1 VTPTPV
7 GRNNVTK
14 RILVVD
20 DEMYIVNILDFTLH
34 GEGWEVVSANNGED
48 ALRTL
53 LKFEPDLVI
62 LDVMMPR
69 IDGVEVCRAIKAREE
84 SADTPVILLSAK
96 DRDKDREEG
105 LEAGA
110 DLYLTKP
117 FSPARLVEEIRNL
130 LSPQGA

>member
-1 VTPTPV
+1 VS
-7 GRNNVTK
+7 K

-20 DEMYIVNILDFTLH
+20 DEMYIVNILDFTLA
-34 GEGWEVVSANNGED
+34 GEGWEVISANNGED

-84 SADTPVILLSAK
+84 SANTPVILLSAK

-117 FSPARLVEEIRNL
+117 FSPKKLVQEIRNL
-130 LSPQGA
+130 MNPQGA

>member
-1 VTPTPV
+1 MS
-7 GRNNVTK
+7 K

-20 DEMYIVNILDFTLH
+20 DEMYIVNILDFTLA
-34 GEGWEVVSANNGED
+34 GEGYEVISANNGED

-69 IDGVEVCRAIKAREE
+69 IDGIEVCRAIKAREE
-84 SADTPVILLSAK
+84 SSGTPVILLSAK
-96 DRDKDREEG
+96 DREKDREKG
-105 LEAGA
+105 MEAGA

-117 FSPARLVEEIRNL
+117 FSPARLVQEIRNL
-130 LSPQGA
+130 MNPQDA

>member
-1 VTPTPV
+1 MS
-7 GRNNVTK
+7 K

-20 DEMYIVNILDFTLH
+20 DEMYIVNILDFTLA
-34 GEGWEVVSANNGED
+34 GEGWDVVSASNGED

-69 IDGVEVCRAIKAREE
+69 IDGVEVCRAIKARDE
-84 SADTPVILLSAK
+84 SAETPVIMLTAK
-96 DRDKDREEG
+96 DRDKDKEDA

-117 FSPARLVEEIRNL
+117 FSPSRLVQEIRNL
-130 LSPQGA
+130 LNPQGA

>member
-1 VTPTPV
+1 VS
-7 GRNNVTK
+7 K

-20 DEMYIVNILDFTLH
+20 DEMYIVNILDFTLA
-34 GEGWEVVSANNGED
+34 GEGWEVISANNGED

-53 LKFEPDLVI
+53 LKAEPDLVI

-84 SADTPVILLSAK
+84 SANTPVILLSAK
-96 DRDKDREEG
+96 DSDRDREKG
-105 LEAGA
+105 MEAGA

-117 FSPARLVEEIRNL
+117 FSPSRLVEEIRNL
-130 LSPQGA
+130 MNPQGA

>member
-1 VTPTPV
+1 MS
-7 GRNNVTK
+7 K

-20 DEMYIVNILDFTLH
+20 DEMYIVNILDFTLA
-34 GEGWEVVSANNGED
+34 GEGFEVISANNGED

-69 IDGVEVCRAIKAREE
+69 IDGIEVCRAIKAREE
-84 SADTPVILLSAK
+84 SSETPVILLSAK
-96 DRDKDREEG
+96 DRDADREAG

-117 FSPARLVEEIRNL
+117 FSPARLIEEIRNL
-130 LSPQGA
+130 MNPQGA

>member
-1 VTPTPV
+1 VS
-7 GRNNVTK
+7 K

-20 DEMYIVNILDFTLH
+20 DEMYIVNILDFTLN

-84 SADTPVILLSAK
+84 SAKTPVIMLTAK
-96 DRDKDREEG
+96 DGEKDKQDA

-110 DLYLTKP
+110 DLFLTKP
-117 FSPARLVEEIRNL
+117 FSPARLIAEIRNL
-130 LSPQGA
+130 LNPQGA

>member
-1 VTPTPV
+1 MS
-7 GRNNVTK
+7 K

-20 DEMYIVNILDFTLH
+20 DEMYIVNILDFTLA
-34 GEGWEVVSANNGED
+34 GEGWEVISANNGED

-53 LKFEPDLVI
+53 LKVEPDLVI

-96 DRDKDREEG
+96 DSDRDRDKG
-105 LEAGA
+105 MEAGA
-110 DLYLTKP
+110 NLYLTKP
-117 FSPARLVEEIRNL
+117 FSPSRLIEEIRNL
-130 LSPQGA
+130 LTPQGA

>member
-1 VTPTPV
+1 MS
-7 GRNNVTK
+7 K

-20 DEMYIVNILDFTLH
+20 DEMYIVNILDFTLA
-34 GEGWEVVSANNGED
+34 GEGWEVISANNGED

-117 FSPARLVEEIRNL
+117 FSPKRLVQEIRNL
-130 LSPQGA
+130 MNPQDA

>member
-1 VTPTPV
+1 V
-7 GRNNVTK
+7 NK

-20 DEMYIVNILDFTLH
+20 DEMYIVNILDFTLA
-34 GEGWEVVSANNGED
+34 GEGWEVISANNGED

-53 LKFEPDLVI
+53 LKVEPDLVI

-96 DRDKDREEG
+96 DGDRDREKG
-105 LEAGA
+105 MEAGA

-117 FSPARLVEEIRNL
+117 FSPSRLVEEIRNL
-130 LSPQGA
+130 MNPQGA

>member
-1 VTPTPV
+1 MS
-7 GRNNVTK
+7 K

>member
-1 VTPTPV
+1 MS
-7 GRNNVTK
+7 K

-20 DEMYIVNILDFTLH
+20 DEMYIVNILDFTLA
-34 GEGWEVVSANNGED
+34 GEGWEVVSATNGED

-84 SADTPVILLSAK
+84 SADTPVIMLTAK
-96 DRDKDREEG
+96 DREKDKEEA

-117 FSPARLVEEIRNL
+117 FSPGKLVQEIRNL
-130 LSPQGA
+130 LNPQGA

>member
-1 VTPTPV
+1 VS
-7 GRNNVTK
+7 K

-20 DEMYIVNILDFTLH
+20 DEMYIVNILDFTLA
-34 GEGWEVVSANNGED
+34 GEGWEVVSATNGED

-84 SADTPVILLSAK
+84 SADTPVIMLTAK
-96 DRDKDREEG
+96 DRDKDKEEA

-117 FSPARLVEEIRNL
+117 FSPKRLVQEIRNL
-130 LSPQGA
+130 LNPQGA

>member
-1 VTPTPV
+1 MS
-7 GRNNVTK
+7 K

-20 DEMYIVNILDFTLH
+20 DEMYIVNILDFTLA

-84 SADTPVILLSAK
+84 SAETPVIMLSAK
-96 DRDKDREEG
+96 DRDKDKQEA

-117 FSPARLVEEIRNL
+117 FSPGRLVAEIRNL
-130 LSPQGA
+130 LNPQGA

>member
-1 VTPTPV
+1 MS
-7 GRNNVTK
+7 K

-20 DEMYIVNILDFTLH
+20 DEMYIVNILDFTLA
-34 GEGWEVVSANNGED
+34 GEGWEVISANNGED

-53 LKFEPDLVI
+53 LKVEPDLVI

-96 DRDKDREEG
+96 DSDRDREKG
-105 LEAGA
+105 MEAGA

-130 LSPQGA
+130 MNPQGA